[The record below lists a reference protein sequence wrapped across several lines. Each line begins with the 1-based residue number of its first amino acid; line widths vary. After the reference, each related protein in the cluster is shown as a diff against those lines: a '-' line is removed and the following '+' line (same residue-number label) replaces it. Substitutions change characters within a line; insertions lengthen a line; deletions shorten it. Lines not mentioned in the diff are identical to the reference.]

1 MTHMRHVTRVT
12 LLALTAALLA
22 SCGGGG
28 PLGVFKKKDKVTVPG
43 ERIAVLVNEQDIEID
58 PATAAEPM
66 SLPAATANET
76 WAQSGGNANKSVGHV
91 ALGQSLGVAWTA
103 SIGKGSNKDGRLG
116 GGPVVA
122 EGKVFTI
129 DTSGTVRA
137 FDGQNGAQLWSA
149 RFGEI
154 GDNAASI
161 YGGGVAYD
169 SGRVYATN
177 GLGYVAALNA
187 ADGSAV
193 WTVKPGGPLR
203 GEPSVTGDAV
213 YVMSQDNQIYSL
225 KTADGSTNWSNAAAL
240 EIAGVFGAAAPSIGQ
255 GTVVAGFSSGE
266 LNAYRYENGRQVW
279 QDALSRTSIT
289 TSVASLS
296 DIDAD
301 PVIDSGVV
309 YAIGQ
314 GGRMVALD
322 LFSGQRI
329 WELNFAGIST
339 PWVAGDWIFAVND
352 KAQLV
357 AIARRTG
364 KIRWINQMPR
374 YRDQKDR
381 KGPISYVGPVL
392 AGDRLIVAGSNG
404 ALINIEPAGGAFQSQ
419 VDLDDGVSFQPV
431 VANNTLYLLTDSGRL
446 IAYR

>member
-1 MTHMRHVTRVT
+1 MRHVSRVFI
-12 LLALTAALLA
+12 LLA
-22 SCGGGG
+22 SASVVAGCSTIGGI
-28 PLGVFKKKDKVTVPG
+28 FKKNEKVTVPG
-43 ERIAVLVNEQDIEID
+43 ERVAVLLNEADIEID
-58 PATAAEPM
+58 PATASMPM
-66 SLPAATANET
+66 SLPAATVNEA
-76 WAQSGGNANKSVGHV
+76 WAQSGGNARKSVGHT
-91 ALGQSLGVAWTA
+91 ALGGALGVAWTA
-103 SIGKGSNKDGRLG
+103 SIGKGSEKDARLG

-129 DTSGTVRA
+129 DTTGTVRA
-137 FDGQNGAQLWSA
+137 FRADSGGQIWSA

-154 GDNAASI
+154 GDNASSI

-169 SGRVYATN
+169 AGKVYATN

-203 GEPSVTGDAV
+203 GEPSVTDDAV
-213 YVMSQDNQIYSL
+213 YVISHDNQLYSL

-240 EIAGVFGAAAPSIGQ
+240 EIAGILGSAAPAVGQ

-301 PVIDSGVV
+301 PVIESGVV

-329 WELNFAGIST
+329 WEMNFGGIST
-339 PWVAGDWIFAVND
+339 PWVAGEWLFAVND

-357 AIARRTG
+357 AVNRANG
-364 KIRWINQMPR
+364 KIRWINQLPR
-374 YRDQKDR
+374 YRKA
-381 KGPISYVGPVL
+381 KSKAGPITYFGPVL
-392 AGDRLIVAGSNG
+392 AGDRLIIAGSNG
-404 ALINIEPAGGAFQSQ
+404 ALINVNPLDGSFQSQ
-419 VDLDDGVSFQPV
+419 TNVDDGVNFQPV
-431 VANNTLYLLTDSGRL
+431 VANSTLYLLTDKGRL

>member
-1 MTHMRHVTRVT
+1 MRHVSRVT
-12 LLALTAALLA
+12 LLLLSASLLA
-22 SCGGGG
+22 GCGGG
-28 PLGVFKKKDKVTVPG
+28 LGLFKKSDKITVPG
-43 ERIAVLVNEQDIEID
+43 ERTPVLVNEADIDID
-58 PATAAEPM
+58 PVTATEPM
-66 SLPAATANET
+66 TLPAAVTNDS
-76 WAQSGGNANKSVGHV
+76 WAQSGGNANKSVGHLS
-91 ALGQSLGVAWTA
+91 LGQSLGAAWTV
-103 SIGKGSNKDGRLG
+103 SIGRGSDNNGRLG

-129 DTSGTVRA
+129 DTTGTVRA
-137 FDGQNGAQLWSA
+137 FSTENGGQLWSA
-149 RFGEI
+149 RFGEV

-177 GLGYVAALNA
+177 GIGYVAALDA
-187 ADGSAV
+187 TSGAAV
-193 WTVKPGGPLR
+193 WTVKPAGPLR
-203 GEPSVTGDAV
+203 GEPSVDGGSV

-225 KTADGSTNWSNAAAL
+225 KAADGSTNWSNAAAL
-240 EIAGVFGAAAPSIGQ
+240 EIAGVFGSAAPSIGQ

-279 QDALSRTSIT
+279 QDALSRTTMS

-301 PVIDSGVV
+301 AVIDNGVV

-329 WELNFAGIST
+329 WELNFAGIAT
-339 PWVAGDWIFAVND
+339 PWVAGDWLFAVND
-352 KAQLV
+352 KAQL
-357 AIARRTG
+357 ISISRRTG
-364 KIRWINQMPR
+364 KIRWINQLPR

-381 KGPISYVGPVL
+381 KGQITYVGPVL
-392 AGDRLIVAGSNG
+392 AGERLIVAGSNG
-404 ALINIEPAGGAFQSQ
+404 AMINVSPVDGTFQSQ
-419 VDLDDGVSFQPV
+419 VDLNDGVSFQPV
-431 VANNTLYLLTDSGRL
+431 VANNTLYLLTDAGRL

>member
-1 MTHMRHVTRVT
+1 MRHVTKFT
-12 LLALTAALLA
+12 ILLVSA
-22 SCGGGG
+22 SMMAGCAGGG
-28 PLGVFKKKDKVTVPG
+28 LFKKKPKTPVLG
-43 ERIAVLVNEQDIEID
+43 ERVAVLVNEADFDVD
-58 PATAAEPM
+58 PATAAVPI
-66 SLPAATANET
+66 SLPAAATNDS
-76 WAQSGGNANKSVGHV
+76 WAQSGGNARKSVGHV
-91 ALGQSLGVAWTA
+91 TLGNSLGVAWTA
-103 SIGKGSNKDGRLG
+103 SIGAGSSNKGRLG

-122 EGKVFTI
+122 DGKVFTI
-129 DTSGTVRA
+129 DTAGTVRA
-137 FDGQNGAQLWSA
+137 FDASNGGQLWSA
-149 RFGEI
+149 RFGKI
-154 GDNAASI
+154 GGNSGAV

-177 GLGYVAALNA
+177 GLGFVAALDASN
-187 ADGSAV
+187 GSAV
-193 WTVKPGGPLR
+193 WTVQPGGPLR
-203 GEPSVTGDAV
+203 GEPSVSGDAV
-213 YVMSQDNQIYSL
+213 YVMSQDNQIYAL

-240 EIAGVFGAAAPSIGQ
+240 EIAGVFGSAAPAIGQ

-301 PVIDSGVV
+301 PVIDGGVV

-329 WELNFAGIST
+329 LELNFAGIAT
-339 PWVAGDWIFAVND
+339 PWVAGDWLFAVND
-352 KAQLV
+352 RAQLV
-357 AIARRTG
+357 AIARSTG
-364 KIRWINQMPR
+364 KIKWINQLPR
-374 YRDQKDR
+374 YEHMKSK
-381 KGPISYVGPVL
+381 KGSISYVGPVL
-392 AGDRLIVAGSNG
+392 AGDRLILAGSNG
-404 ALINIEPAGGAFQSQ
+404 ALINVNPLDGSFQSQ
-419 VDLDDGVSFQPV
+419 VDVKDGISFQPV

>member
-1 MTHMRHVTRVT
+1 MRHFSRVSI
-12 LLALTAALLA
+12 LFVSA
-22 SCGGGG
+22 SLIAGCSTVSGI
-28 PLGVFKKKDKVTVPG
+28 FDKKEKITVPG
-43 ERIAVLVNEQDIEID
+43 ERVAVLANELDIEID
-58 PATAAEPM
+58 PATAQLPM
-66 SLPAATANET
+66 SLPAATTNDS
-76 WAQSGGNANKSVGHV
+76 WAQSGGNARKSVGHLT
-91 ALGQSLGVAWTA
+91 LGSSLRTAWTA
-103 SIGKGSNKDGRLG
+103 TIDGSDKDRRLG

-129 DTSGTVRA
+129 DTGGTVRA
-137 FDGQNGAQLWSA
+137 FDANSGRAVWSA

-154 GDNAASI
+154 GENASAV

-169 SGRVYATN
+169 GGKVYATN

-203 GEPSVTGDAV
+203 GEPSIGGDAV

-225 KTADGSTNWSNAAAL
+225 KTADGSTNWSNAAAV
-240 EIAGVFGAAAPSIGQ
+240 EIAGIMGAAAPAIGQ

-279 QDALSRTSIT
+279 QDALARTSIT

-301 PVIDSGVV
+301 PVIDGGVV
-309 YAIGQ
+309 YAVGQ

-329 WELNFAGIST
+329 WELNFGGIST
-339 PWVAGDWIFAVND
+339 PWVAGDWLFAVND

-357 AIARRTG
+357 AVSRATG
-364 KIRWINQMPR
+364 KIRWINQLPR
-374 YRDQKDR
+374 YRKA
-381 KGPISYVGPVL
+381 KTKVGPITYAGPVL

-404 ALINIEPAGGAFQSQ
+404 ALVNVNPIDGSFQSQ

>member
-1 MTHMRHVTRVT
+1 MRHSSRVT
-12 LLALTAALLA
+12 ILIVTASLLAG
-22 SCGGGG
+22 CGGG
-28 PLGVFKKKDKVTVPG
+28 LGLFKSTKKVTVPG
-43 ERIAVLVNEQDIEID
+43 ERVAVLVNEADIEID
-58 PATAAEPM
+58 PATAALPM
-66 SLPAATANET
+66 NLPAAVANDS
-76 WAQSGGNANKSVGHV
+76 WAQSGGNARKSVGHV
-91 ALGQSLGVAWTA
+91 TLGQSLGVAWTA
-103 SIGKGSNKDGRLG
+103 SIGKGSDKDGRLG

-122 EGKVFTI
+122 EGKVFTM
-129 DTSGTVRA
+129 DTQGTVRA
-137 FDGQNGAQLWSA
+137 FDATNGGQIWSA
-149 RFGEI
+149 RFGDAGE
-154 GDNAASI
+154 NASSL

-169 SGRVYATN
+169 GGRVYATN

-187 ADGSAV
+187 ADGAAV

-203 GEPSVTGDAV
+203 GEPSVADGAV

-240 EIAGVFGAAAPSIGQ
+240 EIAGVFGAAAPSIAQ

-279 QDALSRTSIT
+279 QDALARTSMT

-301 PVIDSGVV
+301 PVIDNGAV

-329 WELNFAGIST
+329 WELNFGGIAT
-339 PWVAGDWIFAVND
+339 PWVAGDWLFAVND
-352 KAQLV
+352 KAQV
-357 AIARRTG
+357 IAVSRANG
-364 KIRWINQMPR
+364 KIKWINQLPR
-374 YRDQKDR
+374 YESMKSK
-381 KGPISYVGPVL
+381 KGQITYVGPVL
-392 AGDRLIVAGSNG
+392 AGDRLVLAGSNG
-404 ALINIEPAGGAFQSQ
+404 ALINVNPADGSFQSQ
-419 VDLDDGVSFQPV
+419 VDVKDGISFQPV

>member
-1 MTHMRHVTRVT
+1 MRHVSRVT
-12 LLALTAALLA
+12 LLLLSA
-22 SCGGGG
+22 SMLAGCGG
-28 PLGVFKKKDKVTVPG
+28 LGLFKKSDKITVPG
-43 ERIAVLVNEQDIEID
+43 ERTPVLVNEADIDID
-58 PATAAEPM
+58 TATATEPM
-66 SLPAATANET
+66 TLPAAVTNDS
-76 WAQSGGNANKSVGHV
+76 WAQSGGNANKSVGHLG
-91 ALGQSLGVAWTA
+91 LGQSLGVAWTV
-103 SIGKGSNKDGRLG
+103 SIGRGSDNDGRLG

-122 EGKVFTI
+122 DGKVFTI
-129 DTSGTVRA
+129 DTTGTVRA
-137 FDGQNGAQLWSA
+137 FSVENGGQLWSA
-149 RFGEI
+149 RFGEV

-177 GLGYVAALNA
+177 GIGYVAALDASN
-187 ADGSAV
+187 GGAV
-193 WTVKPGGPLR
+193 WTVKPAGPLR
-203 GEPSVTGDAV
+203 GEPSVDGGSV

-225 KTADGSTNWSNAAAL
+225 KAADGSTSWSNAAAL
-240 EIAGVFGAAAPSIGQ
+240 EIAGVFGSAAPSIGQ

-279 QDALSRTSIT
+279 QDALSRTTMS

-301 PVIDSGVV
+301 AVIDNGVV

-329 WELNFAGIST
+329 WELNFAGIAT

-364 KIRWINQMPR
+364 KIRWINQLPR

-392 AGDRLIVAGSNG
+392 AGERLIVAGSNG
-404 ALINIEPAGGAFQSQ
+404 ALINVSPVDGTFQSQ

-431 VANNTLYLLTDSGRL
+431 VANNTLYLLTDAGRL

>member
-1 MTHMRHVTRVT
+1 MRHVFRVT
-12 LLALTAALLA
+12 TLILTASLLVGCA
-22 SCGGGG
+22 NGG

-43 ERIAVLVNEQDIEID
+43 ERVAVLVNEADIDID

-66 SLPAATANET
+66 SLPAAITNES
-76 WAQSGGNANKSVGHV
+76 WEQSGGNANKSVGHV
-91 ALGQSLGVAWTA
+91 SLGQALGVAWTA
-103 SIGKGSNKDGRLG
+103 SIGKGSDKSGRLG

-129 DTSGTVRA
+129 DTAGTVRA
-137 FDGQNGAQLWSA
+137 FDANSGGQLWSA

-154 GDNAASI
+154 GDNAASV
-161 YGGGVAYD
+161 YGGGVAYN
-169 SGRVYATN
+169 SGKVYATN
-177 GLGYVAALNA
+177 GLGYVASLNA

-193 WTVKPGGPLR
+193 WTVKPAGPLR
-203 GEPSVTGDAV
+203 GEPSVEGDAV

-225 KTADGSTNWSNAAAL
+225 KIADGTTNWSNAAAL

-279 QDALSRTSIT
+279 QDALARTTMS

-301 PVIDSGVV
+301 PVIDNGVV
-309 YAIGQ
+309 YAVGQ

-329 WELNFAGIST
+329 WELNFGGIST
-339 PWVAGDWIFAVND
+339 PWLAGDWVFAVND

-374 YRDQKDR
+374 YRDMKDR
-381 KGPISYVGPVL
+381 KGPITYFGPVL
-392 AGDRLIVAGSNG
+392 AGERLIIAGTNG
-404 ALINIEPAGGAFQSQ
+404 ALINVSPVDGSFQSQ
-419 VDLDDGVSFQPV
+419 VGIKDGVSFQPV
-431 VANNTLYLLTDSGRL
+431 VANNTLYLLSDNGTL